1 MDIVELARQPVKRP
15 IPGTTKGKMYKGFWT
30 TRHVVQLSFAALNV
44 ALGVQF
50 YLFVRALM
58 LDTEGPL
65 PTRPAGV
72 EGWLPISG
80 LMGVID
86 WVARGELNLI
96 HPASAI
102 LTLCFL
108 AIAFLARK
116 SFCSWLCP
124 VGTISEGL
132 AMLGRKLFGRTFLL
146 PRWLDYPLMSI
157 KYILLGLFL
166 FAFYMM
172 GAAGI
177 AAFMNSPY
185 NQIADVKMLLFFVEI
200 GVVGITVLA
209 VLIIGS
215 VFVEGFWCRYL
226 CPYGAMLGL
235 VSWASPLKI
244 RRNIETCIDCDRCT
258 KACPSRLP
266 VATKLRI
273 ISPECTGCLKCES
286 VCPIKDCITLAPTPR
301 TKVNAK
307 QLALTIASI
316 WLAFVL
322 TAKIAGVWETKL
334 QDEDYRYHY
343 HQRDMPQYGHPG
355 MDGK

>member
-1 MDIVELARQPVKRP
+1 
-15 IPGTTKGKMYKGFWT
+15 MYKGFWT
-30 TRHVVQLSFAALNV
+30 ARHVVQISFALLNV
-44 ALGVQF
+44 VLGIQF
-50 YLFVRALM
+50 WFFVRALE
-58 LDTEGPL
+58 DGGTGPL
-65 PTRPAGV
+65 PPRPAGV

-86 WVARGELNLI
+86 WFARGDLNLI

-102 LTLCFL
+102 LTLCFI
-108 AIAFLARK
+108 AVAFLMRK

-132 AMLGRKLFGRTFLL
+132 ALLGRKLFGKTWLL
-146 PRWLDYPLMSI
+146 PRWLDYSLMTI

-166 FAFYMM
+166 FAFFVM

-177 AAFMNSPY
+177 ASFMSSPY
-185 NQIADVKMLLFFVEI
+185 NQLADVKMLLFFVEI
-200 GVVGITVLA
+200 GIVGIVVIAILM
-209 VLIIGS
+209 IGS

-244 RRNIETCIDCDRCT
+244 RRNVETCIDCDRCT

-273 ISPECTGCLKCES
+273 VSPECTGCLKCEN
-286 VCPIKDCITLAPTPR
+286 VCPIQDCITIAPTPR
-301 TKVNAK
+301 TKFNAK
-307 QLALTIASI
+307 QFALTVLGI

-322 TAKIAGVWETKL
+322 VAKVAGVWNTTIT
-334 QDEDYRYHY
+334 DEEYRYHY
-343 HQRDMPQYGHPG
+343 ERRDQPQYGHPG
-355 MDGK
+355 Q

>member
-1 MDIVELARQPVKRP
+1 MDIVELARAPKRP
-15 IPGTTKGKMYKGFWT
+15 VPGTAKGRMYKGFWT
-30 TRHVVQLSFAALNV
+30 TRHIVQLGFAGLNV
-44 ALGVQF
+44 LLGIQF
-50 YLFVRALM
+50 WFFVRALQEGG
-58 LDTEGPL
+58 TGPL
-65 PTRPAGV
+65 PPRPAGV

-86 WVARGELNLI
+86 WFARGELNLI

-102 LTLCFL
+102 LTLCFI
-108 AIAFLARK
+108 AIAFLMRK

-132 AMLGRKLFGRTFLL
+132 AMLGRKLFGKTWLL
-146 PRWLDYPLMSI
+146 PRWLDYALMSI

-166 FAFYMM
+166 YAFFMM

-177 AAFMNSPY
+177 AAFMSSPY
-185 NQIADVKMLLFFVEI
+185 NQLADVKMLLFFVEI
-200 GVVGITVLA
+200 GIVGVSVIAILM
-209 VLIIGS
+209 IGS

-235 VSWASPLKI
+235 VSWASPMKI
-244 RRNIETCIDCDRCT
+244 RRNVETCIDCDRCT

-286 VCPIKDCITLAPTPR
+286 VCPIKDCITMAPTPK
-301 TKVNAK
+301 TKVNPR
-307 QLALTIASI
+307 QFALTVLGI
-316 WLAFVL
+316 WLAFVIV
-322 TAKIAGVWETKL
+322 AKAAGVWDTTIS
-334 QDEDYRYHY
+334 DEEYRYHY
-343 HQRDMPQYGHPG
+343 ERRDLPSYGHPG
-355 MDGK
+355 Q